1 MSGVG
6 SSHSDPGRTRSSIG
20 MMTGGSATMRSSPS
34 TSSARLANT
43 RVLSRVLAL
52 AAISS
57 IARASLLP
65 TRLTRTS
72 LRTSLSSIPAS
83 KCSYHASRLPIPAA
97 RRIRLRYSCDPG
109 HDDGAAVG
117 RGEAAVASHDL
128 EAGREPLH
136 VPLPR
141 AGERLV
147 EVVDVEQHLPLGR
160 AEQAEVR
167 QVGVT
172 AQLHGDPAY
181 RGRRQ
186 VGRHDQRGA
195 PVEGERRDQHPPVAD
210 RDQVGYPARR
220 LLFEQRDRIGAVRS
234 GLPSS
239 VTRPWCLLA
248 RGQAPGD
255 SLVDGQVPAPPRRRE
270 RSCRFRRRARAR
282 ARTFR
287 HGASSFTGTPSSASR
302 RG

>member
-1 MSGVG
+1 MSGAG
-6 SSHSDPGRTRSSIG
+6 FSHSDPGLDQVLDRDDDRRVG
-20 MMTGGSATMRSSPS
+20 DDAQFALDLPGPLGEHPGAVAGP
-34 TSSARLANT
+34 RLGCHLLD
-43 RVLSRVLAL
+43 RPGFAL
-52 AAISS
+52 AHALD
-57 IARASLLP
+57 ADLLADQLEQHP
-65 TRLTRTS
+65 DLEMLVPRVQAPHPGG
-72 LRTSLSSIPAS
+72 PA
-83 KCSYHASRLPIPAA
+83 HPAPV
-97 RRIRLRYSCDPG
+97 LLDPG
-109 HDDGAAVG
+109 HDHGAAVV
-117 RGEAAVASHDL
+117 RGEAAVTAHDL

-141 AGERLV
+141 AREGLV
-147 EVVDVEQHLPLGR
+147 EIVDVEQHLPLRR
-160 AEQAEVR
+160 AEQAEIR

-181 RGRRQ
+181 RGGRQ

-195 PVEGERRDQHPPVAD
+195 TVEGERRGQHPAVAD

-220 LLFEQRDRIGAVRS
+220 LLFQQRDRIGAVRS
-234 GLPSS
+234 GFPSS

-270 RSCRFRRRARAR
+270 RSCRFGRRARAR